1 MECRYFCP
9 ILTSMNDDGN
19 VNFEDMHALYDQIL
33 GGGIDGILTGGSA
46 GEFYAFSYDE
56 VKELITDATRY
67 INHRGFVLAGTGR
80 CVKEE
85 TISLSNDVL
94 AVGADAVIIVG
105 PYYSGASE
113 EDIYEYYD
121 EVMSKVNGP
130 IFMYNFADR
139 TGYDIPARTVLRLR
153 DRHDNF
159 IGIKDT
165 HPVVRH
171 TQSVIQ
177 LVKGKYPDFIV
188 MTGYD
193 NNFMPVVLSG
203 GDGCIGALSNIY
215 PETCHQAAEALR
227 HNDLEQMKK
236 YQREIDRL
244 FAYYEVYPTFNSV
257 MKWAMKEMGK
267 PMQEN
272 CRVPV
277 RPLPAAAKEQLKDF
291 ADAMWRK

>member
-1 MECRYFCP
+1 MKCRYFCP
-9 ILTSMNDDGN
+9 ILTSMNEDGS
-19 VNFEDMHALYDQIL
+19 VNFDDMHALYDQIL
-33 GGGIDGILTGGSA
+33 GAGVDGILTGGSA

-56 VKELITDATRY
+56 VLALITDAIRY

-80 CVKEE
+80 CVKAE
-85 TISLSNDVL
+85 TISLSNAAID
-94 AVGADAVIIVG
+94 AGADAAIIVG

-113 EDIYEYYD
+113 EDIFEYYD
-121 EVMSKVNGP
+121 DVMSHVHGP
-130 IFMYNFADR
+130 VFMYNFADR

-153 DRHDNF
+153 ERHDNF

-177 LVKGKYPDFIV
+177 LVKTKYPDFIV

-193 NNFMPVVLSG
+193 NNCIPVVLSG
-203 GDGCIGALSNIY
+203 GDGCIGALSNMY
-215 PETCHQAAEALR
+215 PEMCHQTAEALR
-227 HNDLEQMKK
+227 TENLAQIRAC
-236 YQREIDRL
+236 QQEIDRL
-244 FAYYEVYPTFNSV
+244 FAYYEVYPTFNPL

-272 CRVPV
+272 CRVPL
-277 RPLPAAAKEQLKDF
+277 RPLPDKAKEALAPF
-291 ADAMWRK
+291 AAAMWRK